1 MSAVGSFPPCGVNI
15 TGQFTTIVVFVM
27 VISPAVS
34 AAFTS
39 ASERSVYGV
48 VFWFHVM
55 RSTCQS
61 GLYSGSAL
69 FGPAG
74 IGADGMMF
82 ACSLLV
88 TT

>member
-1 MSAVGSFPPCGVNI
+1 MFMSAVGSLPPCGVTI

-39 ASERSVYGV
+39 SSERSVYGV
-48 VFWFHVM
+48 ASGFHVM

-61 GLYSGSAL
+61 GVYSGSAL
-69 FGPAG
+69 SGPVG
-74 IGADGMMF
+74 IGAEGIMF
-82 ACSLLV
+82 AC
-88 TT
+88 